1 MSRQRTR
8 PEDPPLTS
16 CDKGIPGNVAAI
28 PRTQVGSQQWN
39 LLREDLPLPV
49 AVLKQEALTHNS
61 SWMRNFLGR
70 HSVHFAPHG
79 KTSMSPGLFDLQLK
93 EGAWAITLAT
103 PHQIQVAR
111 HFHYQRIFL
120 ANQLVGRSAIEYVF
134 AELNAD
140 PDFEF
145 YCLVDSLQ
153 GLEQLVRV
161 ARRVRSPRPISVLV
175 EMGYPGG
182 RTGCRTLAQGMELA
196 RAVAAH
202 PEAVR
207 LCGIEGF
214 EGLIRKPSGQETVA
228 SVQSFLGA
236 MVELARACER
246 EALFHDAPILLS
258 AGGSAFFDLVVNAF
272 SQANLSHPALILLR
286 SGCYLTHDSLMY
298 TVAFDRMKLRSPE
311 IAALGAGLQPVI
323 EVWGYV
329 QSRPEAQLAIVG
341 LGKRDVSYDEL
352 PVPLAWYRPGSTAAR
367 PAEIPP
373 GHRALRLNDQHT
385 HLEIPADSPLEV
397 GDMLGFGISHPCLT
411 FDKWRVLHLVDA
423 DYTVVD
429 SVRTYF

>member
-1 MSRQRTR
+1 MSRQPTR
-8 PEDPPLTS
+8 PEDPPLTP
-16 CDKGIPGNVAAI
+16 CDKGVPGNSAAI
-28 PRTQVGSQQWN
+28 ARRQVGALQWN

-49 AVLKQEALTHNS
+49 AVLKREALAHNS

-70 HSVHFAPHG
+70 HAVEFAPHG
-79 KTSMSPGLFDLQLK
+79 KTSMSPGLFDLQLE

-111 HFHYQRIFL
+111 YFCYRRIFL

-134 AELNAD
+134 SELNAD

-161 ARRVRSPRPISVLV
+161 ARRVRSTRPVSVLV

-182 RTGCRTLAQGMELA
+182 RTGCRTLVQGIELA

-202 PEAVR
+202 REAVR

-214 EGLIRKPSGQETVA
+214 EGLIRKPSTEETVA
-228 SVQSFLGA
+228 SIQSFLGTI
-236 MVELARACER
+236 VELARACET

-272 SQANLSHPALILLR
+272 SQAHLSHPTLILLR

-298 TVAFDRMKLRSPE
+298 TVAFDQMKQRSPE

-323 EVWGYV
+323 EVWAYV
-329 QSRPEAQLAIVG
+329 QSRPETRLAIVG

-352 PVPLAWYRPGSTAAR
+352 PVPLAWFRPGGTAAR
-367 PAEIPP
+367 PAAVPP